1 MKFLRAPKSAARGK
15 EIRNGECSTTTV
27 FLSFTIKWKYATT
40 KATATAPYIIS
51 NPVTNERPL
60 AERV

>member
-1 MKFLRAPKSAARGK
+1 MRFLRAPKSAARGK

-40 KATATAPYIIS
+40 TATAPYIIS